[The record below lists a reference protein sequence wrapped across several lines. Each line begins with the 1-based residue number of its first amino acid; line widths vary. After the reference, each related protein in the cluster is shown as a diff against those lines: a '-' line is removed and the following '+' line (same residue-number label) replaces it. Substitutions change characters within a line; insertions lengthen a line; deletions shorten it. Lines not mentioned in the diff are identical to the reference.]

1 MAHAL
6 LFIAFSV
13 SMALVFFVSYAHT
26 SGCWCTHDWGDWE
39 TAGVVDF
46 SRVDFIGVP
55 PPSVHVLTRQCTKC
69 GKTISRK
76 YQV

>member
-1 MAHAL
+1 MTAALVAVAFAAGAL
-6 LFIAFSV
+6 LVA
-13 SMALVFFVSYAHT
+13 AYT
-26 SGCWCTHDWGDWE
+26 RYSGRWCNHDWGDWE

-69 GKTISRK
+69 GKIISRK